1 MAKVLCLGEVPGW
14 LLADLEAAGHL
25 PLTEPQPDI
34 AAVIR
39 RSGKVD
45 RALMDR
51 LPRLEVV
58 SNFGVGYDLVDA
70 DEALRRGIAVGYT
83 PDVLNDEV
91 ADLAVGL
98 LLATLRQIPQGN
110 RHLLGG
116 LWPSGHYPLTP
127 TLRGR
132 TIGLIGMGRIG
143 SRIARRLAGFD
154 VPVVYHSRSPRPG
167 SGLRHYPDLVEMAHD
182 VDTLIAILP
191 GGPSTRHIIDRRV
204 LAALGPSGVVINVA
218 RGSVLD
224 EEALIEALDGGRIL
238 AAGLDVFENEPNPD
252 PRLLN
257 LPNSLVTPHLGS
269 GTHHTRRLMWELV
282 RDNLLNWFGGG
293 EMPAAIPGSVRQ
305 APQTPGKAGA

>member
-14 LLADLEAAGHL
+14 LLDDLAAAGHL
-25 PLTEPQPDI
+25 AVPEPQPDT

-39 RSGKVD
+39 RAGTVD

-51 LPRLEVV
+51 LPRLEMI
-58 SNFGVGYDLVDA
+58 SNFGVGYDLVDSE
-70 DEALRRGIAVGYT
+70 EALRRGVAVGYT

-91 ADLAVGL
+91 ADLTVGL

-110 RHLLGG
+110 RHLLHG
-116 LWPSGHYPLTP
+116 LWPAGHYPLTP

-154 VPVVYHSRSPRPG
+154 VPVVYHSRSPRPET
-167 SGLRHYPDLVEMAHD
+167 GLRHYPDLLEMARD

-191 GGPSTRHIIDRRV
+191 GGPGTRHIIDRRV
-204 LAALGPSGVVINVA
+204 LAALGPAGVVINVA

-224 EEALIEALDGGRIL
+224 EEALIEALEGGTIL

-257 LPNSLVTPHLGS
+257 LPNSLATPHLGS
-269 GTHHTRRLMWELV
+269 GTHHTRRLMWDLV
-282 RDNLLNWFGGG
+282 RDNLLAWFSGT
-293 EMPAAIPGSVRQ
+293 EMPAAIPGSSRQ
-305 APQTPGKAGA
+305 ALPTPGKASA

>member
-14 LLADLEAAGHL
+14 LLDDLTAARHMAV
-25 PLTEPQPDI
+25 TEPQPDV

-39 RSGKVD
+39 RAGTVD

-51 LPRLEVV
+51 LPRLEMI
-58 SNFGVGYDLVDA
+58 SNFGVGYDLVDSE
-70 DEALRRGIAVGYT
+70 EALRRGIAVGYT

-91 ADLAVGL
+91 ADLTVGL

-110 RHLLGG
+110 RHLLHG
-116 LWPSGHYPLTP
+116 LWPAGHYPLTP

-132 TIGLIGMGRIG
+132 AIGLIGMGRIG

-154 VPVVYHSRSPRPG
+154 VPVVYHSRSPRPET
-167 SGLRHYPDLVEMAHD
+167 GLRHYPDLLEMARD

-191 GGPSTRHIIDRRV
+191 GGPETRHIIDRRV
-204 LAALGPSGVVINVA
+204 LAALGPAGVVINVA

-224 EEALIEALDGGRIL
+224 EEALIEALEGGTIL

-257 LPNSLVTPHLGS
+257 LPNSLATPHLGS
-269 GTHHTRRLMWELV
+269 GTHHTRRLMWDLV
-282 RDNLLNWFGGG
+282 RDNLLAWFSGT
-293 EMPAAIPGSVRQ
+293 EMPAAIPGSPRQ
-305 APQTPGKAGA
+305 ALPPPGKASA